1 MIHWQIE
8 FLWFFLLET
17 AILSPRASSFSTQ
30 TIPKSRVHQATKTN
44 TNLHSEEHHN
54 YDSFPKN
61 LLASLWLGA
70 VILVAGSSMPA
81 PAHAASSVD
90 TTVLGTST
98 WTIGGMTVEATQ
110 GIPAVTQSDLG
121 TSVRRT
127 IVRGAQFAD
136 TLDLQWERFSDSL
149 RDEKKCD
156 PRTNRRMFDN
166 GVRRDGTRIGNP
178 VLGALCRPDPIK
190 PLNVQVA
197 TTVLDLAQQA
207 VVEVTETSRTE
218 LQQRV
223 EQVKMLVGPSFSR
236 AVLVVP
242 STTTSLSS
250 SSSSSALSS
259 SNDDDET
266 KQQLLRQDFNRDLYV
281 QMRAYGELVAN
292 QRENA
297 KQLDVVWG
305 NKMLAKLAPNA
316 NRNDYTSPF
325 PKPDPTDT
333 QPYDEGAL
341 LDALGTLSVALIQL
355 QEAGLI
361 GHWEISIPED
371 DDWNVV
377 TIAVDDDIS
386 IGGQILSRERNQPL
400 NGSAV
405 LALVKAA
412 MEQKAKIP
420 YKINAYFIDPT
431 TTRQELYNPTQLLLS
446 LSDLGQ

>member
-1 MIHWQIE
+1 MIHRQIE
-8 FLWFFLLET
+8 FLSFLNLAI
-17 AILSPRASSFSTQ
+17 AILSPRASSFSTP
-30 TIPKSRVHQATKTN
+30 TIPKSRVHQATIIN
-44 TNLHSEEHHN
+44 TNLRSQEHD
-54 YDSFPKN
+54 YDDSFPKN
-61 LLASLWLGA
+61 LFASLWLGT
-70 VILVAGSSMPA
+70 VILVAGSSLTA
-81 PAHAASSVD
+81 PAHASSVD
-90 TTVLGTST
+90 TTLLGTST
-98 WTIGGMTVEATQ
+98 WTIGDMTVEAQ

-207 VVEVTETSRTE
+207 GMEVTGTSRAE

-223 EQVKMLVGPSFSR
+223 EQVKSLVGPSFSR
-236 AVLVVP
+236 AVLVGTG
-242 STTTSLSS
+242 TTTSV
-250 SSSSSALSS
+250 SSSSASS
-259 SNDDDET
+259 SNDDEET

-292 QRENA
+292 QRENV
-297 KQLDVVWG
+297 KQLDAVWG
-305 NKMLAKLAPNA
+305 NKILAQLAPNA
-316 NRNDYTSPF
+316 NRNDFTSPF
-325 PKPDPTDT
+325 PKPDPTDE

-341 LDALGTLSVALIQL
+341 LDALGRVSVALIQL

-371 DDWNVV
+371 DNWNVV

-405 LALVKAA
+405 MALVQAA
-412 MEQKAKIP
+412 MEQKAKIS
-420 YKINAYFIDPT
+420 YKVNAYFIDPT